1 MITKVREFNG
11 LIKDRM
17 FKVFFKKQETLIDFL
32 NSYFEYINSG
42 RRVKYV
48 EVTPQVFIA
57 PNNVK
62 KKDYYGDVLATLDN
76 EELILIE
83 AYTYFKQN
91 EYKKSNC
98 YITRLYSNQMEF
110 GETNYLKCQ
119 KATCLNLMEGNY
131 KNMNPNLVNRHVTK
145 HNNTNKTIEDSAT
158 EMVLIRLDLVEKS
171 RYDNSNKRFIKWLKI
186 INAKTIEEME
196 KIAGGDGVMNQS
208 IEYIKWYSKNLN
220 HGFQDVLN
228 DVAYEVEE
236 ETRAQTRKETAKN
249 TKLDIAKKL
258 LSLNID
264 IKDVMKATGLSEKQI
279 KKLQN

>member
-1 MITKVREFNG
+1 MVTKVKDFNG

-32 NSYFEYINSG
+32 NSYFEYINSA

-145 HNNTNKTIEDSAT
+145 HNDTNKTIEDSAI

-186 INAKTIEEME
+186 IKAESFEEME
-196 KIAGGDGVMNQS
+196 EIAGGDKIMNEA
-208 IEYIKWYSKNLN
+208 IEYVKWYKKQ
-220 HGFQDVLN
+220 HDGFQELLDE
-228 DVAYEVEE
+228 EVYLAEE
-236 ETRAQTRKETAKN
+236 RGRKEERKETAKK
-249 TKLDIAKKL
+249 TKLDIAKKML
-258 LSLNID
+258 NDSLD
-264 IKDVMKATGLSEKQI
+264 IKSIMKFTGLSEKQI
-279 KKLQN
+279 KKLMN